1 MITTSLFLLVAILS
15 LTSSQLTLS
24 GSCSDKI
31 GVATD
36 EHYIQA
42 VYCWLSALPKKEGQ
56 LGYHLNLT
64 LALREPLDGWKFT
77 VQTAYH
83 QLQLGRVEMNS
94 PLGTRDMVYDIQ
106 EEAVTIQD
114 DSIVTDTLQ
123 FAFWFADNRLEI
135 SDEGTRIWP
144 VLLHLQCLHCT
155 STTEEQGVSAQMC
168 SGDKFHNQAT
178 VRPLVA
184 GKTPSSS
191 SLITVHRSHPL
202 LSNSPSSCSLEMHIS
217 RVHSTTGCSLLQV
230 NSTHYVLTLGNRKTT
245 EATGTCI
252 LKVSYL
258 HPSPLS
264 SFPVMCT
271 TCNDMT
277 NTDVSVLK
285 RRSTGDNA
293 DCDDEDNDC
302 PSWSGSATEDAES
315 GNAMT
320 DTTTQ
325 VPSRLTE
332 VPDRRTKVPKEFTEA
347 PSSTKEVFSIG
358 TEIPSRETSNETEI
372 PSKGTEVP
380 NSGTQ
385 PATTSPITIND
396 KLDHRPTSSDSDETD
411 TSPTSSSPVL
421 NNLAT
426 PRTKTTGDDDIIRI
440 ITDTPT
446 RDIKEISTTRR
457 TSNSPDPS
465 LAEDTDVRKVSVTS
479 SGVWIGL
486 GTAVALLLLCAV
498 IVLVIILS
506 RRKNAAKRFAVTEEM
521 VTENTPKVYG
531 NTDTELTGA
540 IGPTTQKY
548 IVNEGFGG
556 NTADQH
562 YAAPPPPYA
571 AITFDTDDPGYCN
584 GFTAMERLE
593 NDDGQTVTTLV

>member
-1 MITTSLFLLVAILS
+1 
-15 LTSSQLTLS
+15 
-24 GSCSDKI
+24 
-31 GVATD
+31 
-36 EHYIQA
+36 
-42 VYCWLSALPKKEGQ
+42 
-56 LGYHLNLT
+56 
-64 LALREPLDGWKFT
+64 
-77 VQTAYH
+77 
-83 QLQLGRVEMNS
+83 
-94 PLGTRDMVYDIQ
+94 
-106 EEAVTIQD
+106 
-114 DSIVTDTLQ
+114 
-123 FAFWFADNRLEI
+123 
-135 SDEGTRIWP
+135 
-144 VLLHLQCLHCT
+144 
-155 STTEEQGVSAQMC
+155 
-168 SGDKFHNQAT
+168 
-178 VRPLVA
+178 
-184 GKTPSSS
+184 
-191 SLITVHRSHPL
+191 
-202 LSNSPSSCSLEMHIS
+202 
-217 RVHSTTGCSLLQV
+217 
-230 NSTHYVLTLGNRKTT
+230 
-245 EATGTCI
+245 
-252 LKVSYL
+252 
-258 HPSPLS
+258 
-264 SFPVMCT
+264 
-271 TCNDMT
+271 MT